1 MPVTSP
7 GSLDVHETEDD
18 SERLLAM
25 ERNHQQQKQKQRE
38 LEFEAGLLDERTQR
52 IQAIESDIIDVNAI
66 MRDLSA
72 MVNQQSEAIGKDYIV
87 TVTKKLK
94 EFHFYFN

>member
-7 GSLDVHETEDD
+7 GSLDVLETGDD

-72 MVNQQSEAIGKDYIV
+72 MVHQQGESIGKDYFY
-87 TVTKKLK
+87 TVMEKFK
-94 EFHFYFN
+94 EFYF

>member
-25 ERNHQQQKQKQRE
+25 ERNHQAQKQKQRE

-72 MVNQQSEAIGKDYIV
+72 MVNQQSEAIGKDYIF
-87 TVTKKLK
+87 TVTKQLK